1 MNYLQ
6 LPDHLNT
13 LDLTGLELKVYC
25 DVWTMTQAGKQYWK
39 SNEII
44 AQQFG
49 VEKRSVI
56 RVVTRLESRGLLE
69 RDEQHNGRYL
79 TAIVPKGGDPAV
91 RGDRPV
97 RGDRNGQGG
106 DRDGKRG
113 DPAVTG
119 GVTQMAQSSDRAV
132 TQIEKNREDR
142 IEKKREENRES
153 ASLVFP
159 WESLAF
165 LNAWEGWKA
174 YKQEQFKFKYK
185 SVKSEQIALHKLHKD
200 AKGNERVA
208 IDAIAQSIASGW
220 RGLFPESNSGGSKPG
235 CNTDW
240 VHEIARDIA
249 ERNGY
254 QFNEPDAY

>member
-1 MNYLQ
+1 
-6 LPDHLNT
+6 
-13 LDLTGLELKVYC
+13 
-25 DVWTMTQAGKQYWK
+25 MTQAGKQYWK

-119 GVTQMAQSSDRAV
+119 GVTEMVQSSDRAV

-159 WESLAF
+159 WESLDF
-165 LNAWEGWKA
+165 LQAWEGWKA

-200 AKGNERVA
+200 AKGNERLA

-220 RGLFPESNSGGSKPG
+220 RGLFPVPQGQSGTASKD
-235 CNTDW
+235 TSW
-240 VHEIARDIA
+240 KYEVAREFA
-249 ERNGY
+249 ARNG
-254 QFNEPDAY
+254 FNVDDLYPS